1 MAFKSLLSMNERPW
15 AWQDDPNAAAL
26 WVIDATCPEPAG
38 LSQLLREHKAQGA
51 YQGVV
56 LASGFPAQAVQG
68 GWTFLKVPL
77 QMDKVFAW
85 LDQCF
90 PDRASQNA
98 GWVPP
103 EQPMRLKVWPNV
115 SRYNGLLD
123 GKSGAIELAAA
134 CGQMLAKPCAYPDLR
149 LACPHALRALD
160 ALLADAQ
167 QQGILV
173 MEPPSVPR
181 MPALA
186 PSKKEETK
194 PAQPS
199 ASGLGWGLVT
209 RLLSKFT

>member
-1 MAFKSLLSMNERPW
+1 MAFKSLLGMNERRW

-26 WVIDATCPEPAG
+26 WVIDATCPEPVG
-38 LSQLLREHKAQGA
+38 LSQLLQERKAQGG

-56 LASGFPAQAVQG
+56 LAGQFPAQAVYS

-77 QMDKVFAW
+77 QMDKVFGW

-90 PDRASQNA
+90 PDRAEQNV
-98 GWVPP
+98 GWLAP
-103 EQPMRLKVWPNV
+103 EQPMRLKTWPNV
-115 SRYNGLLD
+115 SRYNRLLD

-134 CGQMLAKPCAYPDLR
+134 CGQLLSKPCAYPELSQ
-149 LACPHALRALD
+149 ACPHALRALD

-167 QQGILV
+167 QQGIL
-173 MEPPSVPR
+173 MIEPQTVTPPTRPTRPV
-181 MPALA
+181 
-186 PSKKEETK
+186 EVH
-194 PAQPS
+194 QPPPP